1 VATSLLYLQILDG
14 PNLYFSH
21 AAVKL
26 TLDLSGL
33 VGASD
38 DEATVLASRLGLR
51 HARPGPA
58 GTGLRQRFAGRTVAR
73 LVRQIATEAG
83 THRLDVRV
91 RPLRDLR
98 HLVVAYPWRHRSRA
112 EALGRA
118 VAELLDALPA
128 ADVED
133 LVERAAAQVREAD
146 LGSAPRA
153 LRPRIPVVAVT
164 GSRRRTATGRLV
176 CRMAAEAGRR
186 VGWATVEGLYVDG
199 EQVEPGDHSGSNGAG
214 RLLARPEVD
223 LAVTET
229 AHHSILLGGI
239 GVTHNDVSV
248 VTDVSTDPTGMHEAE
263 TPDQLAEVKAV
274 VTRITR
280 SDGWCVLN
288 GDDPRVWAM
297 RALSPARAW
306 VFSRD
311 PDSPSVRE
319 ALEDGG
325 RAVSLIDGWVCVLER
340 GHDPEPLVRLAEV
353 SLATGGSASSL
364 TVEDVLAATSAG
376 LAVGLPRD
384 AVVAAMTPP
393 GP

>member
-1 VATSLLYLQILDG
+1 MATSLLQLQILDG
-14 PNLYFSH
+14 PNLYFAQ

-26 TLDLSGL
+26 TLDLSWL
-33 VGASD
+33 V
-38 DEATVLASRLGLR
+38 EATDEEATALATRIGLR

-58 GTGLRQRFAGRTVAR
+58 GTGLRQRFAGRAVAR
-73 LVRQIATEAG
+73 LVRQVATEAG

-91 RPLRDLR
+91 RPLRETR
-98 HLVVAYPWRHRSRA
+98 WLVVAYPWSHLSRA

-118 VAELLDALPA
+118 VGALLDALPA
-128 ADVED
+128 ADVEG
-133 LVERAAAQVREAD
+133 LVERAAAEVRDAD

-153 LRPRIPVVAVT
+153 LRPRIPVVAVA
-164 GSRRRTATGRLV
+164 GSRGRNATGRLV
-176 CRMAAEAGRR
+176 CRMAAEAGRC
-186 VGWATVEGLYVDG
+186 VGWATVDGLYVDG
-199 EQVEPGDHSGSNGAG
+199 EQVERGDHSGSNGAG

-248 VTDVSTDPTGMHEAE
+248 VTDVSDDPGGTDEVE
-263 TPDQLAEVKAV
+263 TADRLAEVKAV

-306 VFSRD
+306 AFSRD
-311 PDSPSVRE
+311 PDAPAVRE

-325 RAVSLIDGWVCVLER
+325 RAVSLIDGWVCVLEW

-353 SLATGGSASSL
+353 QTAGDGGPGPAVADL
-364 TVEDVLAATSAG
+364 LAATSAG
-376 LAVGLPRD
+376 LAVGLPRE
-384 AVVAAMTPP
+384 AVVSALTAA